1 MKAIAANK
9 QRKLG
14 IVLQYM
20 QMGISILV
28 SLLYTPVMLRML
40 GQNEYGIYS
49 VSSSII
55 SYLSL
60 LSLGLGSSYIRFYSM
75 YKNQDNGEKVKSLN
89 GMYFSVFVVIGLIA
103 LGAGLAMSFNA
114 GAFYNDSYTV
124 DEIGIAKV
132 LMIFLSINLAISF
145 PSSVFVS
152 YISSQ
157 ERFIWQKIVNMAST
171 VVSPCANIILL
182 YCGFGSIGMVVTST
196 CVSILVSVANVW
208 FCFRKL
214 NMKMSFRSFDW
225 RLFKNIFVFSFF
237 IALHQVID
245 QVNWQTDKIILGKL
259 ATGSAV
265 AVYSVAASIN
275 NMYLQFSIAISSVYA
290 PKVNAVVAEN
300 GPNCNDELVDLM
312 IKVGRLQFF
321 VINLI
326 LTGFIFF
333 GQYFISRWAGE
344 GYENSYI
351 IALLL
356 IVPATLTLTEN
367 LALEIRRAKNMHKV
381 PTFVMLGASVLNVAI
396 SIWFAYLWGE
406 VGVAIGT
413 TISLVLN
420 FFFVNIYYALRIKLN
435 MVRFFKKVYIAL
447 PSLAVPCVCG
457 ALMMVFWKP
466 TSLTIFAVQI
476 VIYTLIY
483 GASVALIGLNKNE
496 KKVVFAFLMKRG
508 KKKEEGQAS
517 EGAFEQG
524 QPASNQTPE
533 AECSEQKL
541 SDDRASDNH
550 ISENE

>member
-1 MKAIAANK
+1 MKAIAASK

-14 IVLQYM
+14 IILQYM
-20 QMGISILV
+20 QMGVSILV

-40 GQNEYGIYS
+40 GQNEYGIYN

-55 SYLSL
+55 AYLSL
-60 LSLGLGSSYIRFYSM
+60 LSLGLSSSYIRFYSM
-75 YKNQDNGEKVKSLN
+75 YKNQDGGEKVKSLN
-89 GMYFSVFVVIGLIA
+89 GMYFSVFMVIGLIA
-103 LGAGLAMSFNA
+103 LGAGLVMSFNA
-114 GAFYNDSYTV
+114 GAFYNDTYTA

-132 LMIFLSINLAISF
+132 LMVFLSINLAISF

-157 ERFIWQKIVNMAST
+157 ERFIWQKIINMAST
-171 VVSPCANIILL
+171 IVSPCANIVLL
-182 YCGFGSIGMVVTST
+182 YCGFGSIGMVATST
-196 CVSILVSVANVW
+196 CVSVLVSGANIW

-237 IALHQVID
+237 IALHQIID

-265 AVYSVAASIN
+265 AVYSVASNIN
-275 NMYLQFSIAISSVYA
+275 NMYLSFSTAISGVYV
-290 PKVNAVVAEN
+290 PRVNAIVAEN
-300 GPNCNDELVDLM
+300 GPNCNEELVDLM

-333 GQYFISRWAGE
+333 GQYFILRWAGE

-367 LALEIRRAKNMHKV
+367 LAIEIRRAKNMHKV

-406 VGVAIGT
+406 IGVAVGT
-413 TISLVLN
+413 TISLVIN
-420 FFFVNIYYALRIKLN
+420 FFFVNVYYAAKIKLN
-435 MVRFFKKVYIAL
+435 MVRFFKEVYIAL
-447 PSLAVPCVCG
+447 PSLIIPCVCG

-466 TSLTIFAVQI
+466 TSLTIFAVQV
-476 VIYTLIY
+476 VIYTIVY
-483 GASVALIGLNKNE
+483 GVSIALIGLNKNE
-496 KKVVFAFLMKRG
+496 KKAAFAFLTRKA
-508 KKKEEGQAS
+508 KKEDGVQIIEAKESNDQAAQNQTN
-517 EGAFEQG
+517 EDRMEA
-524 QPASNQTPE
+524 NQTPE
-533 AECSEQKL
+533 
-541 SDDRASDNH
+541 
-550 ISENE
+550 NE